1 MLVKNSKGPWELK
14 ELMELQE
21 LLPDDQLLI
30 VKVKPSDH
38 LYHFFFVGPPAESV
52 IVLLKDSDRFHGVKE
67 PIRFSRDIV
76 FLCAVVNYVNF
87 CQENQVVLKTIFL

>member
-38 LYHFFFVGPPAESV
+38 LYHFFLWD
-52 IVLLKDSDRFHGVKE
+52 LLQNPSL
-67 PIRFSRDIV
+67 S
-76 FLCAVVNYVNF
+76 C
-87 CQENQVVLKTIFL
+87 